1 MSDKTN
7 GTTDGDLSDSEQ
19 TGKDVSYSPSSGRE
33 TEELQGSSDSAA
45 LDDAD
50 IDAADVNVLPGT
62 GGPDDVGDVDVNPDD
77 IDLPGNAGIS

>member
-1 MSDKTN
+1 MSDDKT
-7 GTTDGDLSDSEQ
+7 TTGDLSDSEQ

-33 TEELQGSSDSAA
+33 TEELQKSSDSAA
-45 LDDAD
+45 LDDTD

-62 GGPDDVGDVDVNPDD
+62 GGPDDVGDVDVDPDD

>member
-1 MSDKTN
+1 MSDDN
-7 GTTDGDLSDSEQ
+7 TTTGDLSDSEQ

-33 TEELQGSSDSAA
+33 TEELQDSPDSAA
-45 LDDAD
+45 LDDTD

-62 GGPDDVGDVDVNPDD
+62 GGPDDTGDVDVDADD